1 MNVNS
6 WLIFFFYL
14 LFLGVKIWYWWCWF
28 EEVMYVYLRCKSI
41 RIGIYC
47 SLIINF
53 YVIGYEWVKY
63 INNNYLLKYKVL
75 IKIRDFNLW

>member
-1 MNVNS
+1 MLKFGIDDVD
-6 WLIFFFYL
+6 LRKLCI
-14 LFLGVKIWYWWCWF
+14 
-28 EEVMYVYLRCKSI
+28 VYLRCKSI

-47 SLIINF
+47 GIIINF

-63 INNNYLLKYKVL
+63 RNNNYLLKYKVL